1 MPRRLIALCC
11 VLVAGL
17 CACRA
22 GGDTATPDPVTTD
35 FSCQA
40 DIRYRDMSIKGT
52 LSRSNAGTLTLSF
65 SQPDT
70 LKGVSAQWTGD
81 TVRATLHG
89 LSFDLSPDTLPAGA
103 LGSVLIDAL
112 DAAVRAPTA
121 GTLCDEGL
129 RWEGSGKNG
138 AITMLC
144 DSQDGSLLSLEMPAV
159 PLSASFTGFEK
170 TVT

>member
-40 DIRYRDMSIKGT
+40 DIRYRDMS
-52 LSRSNAGTLTLSF
+52 
-65 SQPDT
+65 
-70 LKGVSAQWTGD
+70 GD